1 MKFQPGVGLRSETRE
16 TNGKDGRAR
25 TKKRSHDAS
34 QPSGPQGAPLGF
46 STTPPPPRPEPKDGS
61 RMVVESNTH
70 NSERVVQPPM
80 GTAGERDNTTQSV
93 IKIKKPPDLRGDHM
107 EAEMAHGDGN
117 GHFIGWQHNI

>member
-25 TKKRSHDAS
+25 TKKCSHDAS